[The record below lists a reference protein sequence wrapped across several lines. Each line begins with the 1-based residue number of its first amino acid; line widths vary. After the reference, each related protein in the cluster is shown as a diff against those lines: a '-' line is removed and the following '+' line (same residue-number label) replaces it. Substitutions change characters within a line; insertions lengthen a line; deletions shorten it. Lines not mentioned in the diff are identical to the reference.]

1 MRVLMGVES
10 ICIDINMVPS
20 ITMTIS
26 LEFNGEVN
34 DNVQINSLNVA
45 ISELLTRTETT
56 VQW

>member
-1 MRVLMGVES
+1 MGIES

>member
-1 MRVLMGVES
+1 MGIQS

-45 ISELLTRTETT
+45 IGKVLTRMETT
-56 VQW
+56 VQ